1 MTTAGAMQPSRIAS
15 MSSVQETLR
24 SRRERLG
31 QSRATAAAATKLP
44 DHVPAALESGELP
57 LDDATTLAYVRI
69 YARHLGLDAEE
80 LLRDCA
86 DDAPFDV
93 DDGPMLRQ
101 PPGRRRGL
109 RAGRVPLGFV
119 LGIVGLGCLVAAS
132 IVRGDAG
139 GPVEVQLGPSA
150 SPDAT
155 GTDEGSGRS
164 AAGADDSR
172 SGSGTDDDGER
183 SEEPDGADAAA
194 AAAAA
199 SGAADTAGSQA
210 PAPDPAASLPGRAP
224 QETRVQL
231 LHHGGIAQATV
242 DAVHAALQS
251 LGYQVTHVNAL
262 TTPVRQT
269 SVQAVE
275 GWMVEAEAL
284 RQRDPRFANVEPNQ
298 VFSTEVDLHVI
309 IGTDWPG
316 QV

>member
-1 MTTAGAMQPSRIAS
+1 

-24 SRRERLG
+24 SQRERLG

-57 LDDATTLAYVRI
+57 LEDATTLAYVRI

-86 DDAPFDV
+86 VDEPFDV

-109 RAGRVPLGFV
+109 RAGRVPLAFV
-119 LGIVGLGCLVAAS
+119 LGILGLGCLIFAAS
-132 IVRGDAG
+132 LVRGDAG

-150 SPDAT
+150 SPEAT
-155 GTDEGSGRS
+155 GT
-164 AAGADDSR
+164 
-172 SGSGTDDDGER
+172 
-183 SEEPDGADAAA
+183 DGADAAA
-194 AAAAA
+194 PAVAPD
-199 SGAADTAGSQA
+199 AADTARSQA
-210 PAPDPAASLPGRAP
+210 PAPDPAASLAARAP

-242 DAVHAALQS
+242 DEVHAVLQS
-251 LGYQVTHVNAL
+251 LGYQVIHVNAL
-262 TTPVRQT
+262 TTAVGQT

-275 GWMVEAEAL
+275 GWMAEAQAL
-284 RQRDPRFANVEPNQ
+284 RQRDPRFGNVEPNQ